1 MTAADSIPT
10 YKRSPFI
17 KAFLS
22 LIIPGLG
29 QVWYGDYRRG
39 LAVFLAVAT
48 ALATVAWFGQ
58 PGWYAL
64 IFAMWAW
71 NVWDAARLPLGASIT
86 LMTLLWLAVAFG
98 IGWQVTEINP
108 RTLVENRERAQSILR
123 PMLRPDF
130 LAIHQ
135 EEFQGWVDVQ
145 VPCSIQ
151 TPRAEN
157 TVAGIHI
164 SVSPDCASLLET
176 LLVTAEGLWPDY
188 PAEVTWATPI
198 GDIKLLGENN
208 NRMLSVQTNPDG
220 SLSTIVQ
227 VPQSALD
234 AAPDPTVSLPHR
246 IYITQKRAEEGYTL
260 SENGGY
266 ILQGIYETLALA
278 LLATTLGA
286 ILALPLSFLAARN
299 LMTTNPVTLA
309 IYVIVRTSLNILR
322 SIEALILAI
331 IFVIIV
337 GLGPFPGMIALTLH
351 TTAALGKLFSE
362 VIEGIDP
369 GPIEAIRATG
379 ATWAQV
385 VRYAVI
391 PQIVPPFTALTIYRW
406 DINVRS
412 STIIGFVGGGG
423 IGFFLYQW
431 IILGDYRAVSSAFI
445 AIALV
450 VILLDFFS
458 ARLRERLN

>member
-108 RTLVENRERAQSILR
+108 RTLVENRERAQSIIR

-176 LLVTAEGLWPDY
+176 LLVTAEGLWPDS
-188 PAEVTWATPI
+188 PADITWATPI
-198 GDIKLLGENN
+198 GAFPIWRKLI
-208 NRMLSVQTNPDG
+208 
-220 SLSTIVQ
+220 SLHMSGGTTGGGW
-227 VPQSALD
+227 D
-234 AAPDPTVSLPHR
+234 LP
-246 IYITQKRAEEGYTL
+246 
-260 SENGGY
+260 
-266 ILQGIYETLALA
+266 GI
-278 LLATTLGA
+278 GW
-286 ILALPLSFLAARN
+286 
-299 LMTTNPVTLA
+299 
-309 IYVIVRTSLNILR
+309 TSLFVG
-322 SIEALILAI
+322 SGVAI
-331 IFVIIV
+331 HSTFWHNNFGEPMSRGCVNASPEDAKWV
-337 GLGPFPGMIALTLH
+337 FRWTMPVVTYNPGD
-351 TTAALGKLFSE
+351 TTVAWPGGTKVE
-362 VIEGIDP
+362 VIE
-369 GPIEAIRATG
+369 T
-379 ATWAQV
+379 
-385 VRYAVI
+385 
-391 PQIVPPFTALTIYRW
+391 
-406 DINVRS
+406 
-412 STIIGFVGGGG
+412 
-423 IGFFLYQW
+423 
-431 IILGDYRAVSSAFI
+431 
-445 AIALV
+445 
-450 VILLDFFS
+450 
-458 ARLRERLN
+458 